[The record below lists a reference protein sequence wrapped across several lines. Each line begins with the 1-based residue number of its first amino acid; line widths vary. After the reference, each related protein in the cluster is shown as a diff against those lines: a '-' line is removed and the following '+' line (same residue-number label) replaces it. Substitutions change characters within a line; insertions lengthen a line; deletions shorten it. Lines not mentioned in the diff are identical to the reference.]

1 MILKPKDHE
10 LKGKYKTEERVKIN
24 FTIRR
29 AMLKQGIS
37 IDTSSMRCQ
46 CQVSVPLS

>member
-1 MILKPKDHE
+1 MILKPTDHE
-10 LKGKYKTEERVKIN
+10 LKGKYKTEERVEMN

-29 AMLKQGIS
+29 HMLKQGIC
-37 IDTSSMRCQ
+37 IDTSSMQCQ